1 MGKTASSSLGA
12 RLAPG
17 VSDVLVLGEGP
28 LEPAEAFVEQLGHDD
43 DEEEEEDQESGFTT
57 CPSQPNVGALT
68 LVDGKFLRLLC
79 VSHLK
84 TD

>member
-28 LEPAEAFVEQLGHDD
+28 LEPAEAFVEQLGHV
-43 DEEEEEDQESGFTT
+43 DEEEDPESGFTT
-57 CPSQPNVGALT
+57 CPSQPNVGASLT